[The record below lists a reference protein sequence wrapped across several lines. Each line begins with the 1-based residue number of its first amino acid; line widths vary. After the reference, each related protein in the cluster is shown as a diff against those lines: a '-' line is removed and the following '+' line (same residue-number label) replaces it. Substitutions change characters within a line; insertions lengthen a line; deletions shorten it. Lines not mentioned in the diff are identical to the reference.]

1 MLPVSQF
8 LQKALCNLW
17 MKDHSGNES
26 FSEEEADEGNSV
38 QYMKEKFWSFR
49 NQIPAILWGLIILLS
64 SAIPGHYFPRAQF
77 WWLAKFVH
85 VIYFFFFSLFVY
97 RAFRNQRV
105 FPILRRFSISTTF
118 FLTALYG
125 ATDEAHQLF
134 VDGRHAAL
142 SDIAIDATSGALFL
156 FSLWLLTV
164 VQTFR
169 GEPIHAE
176 YSSPGLPS
184 ID

>member
-8 LQKALCNLW
+8 FRKALCTLS
-17 MKDHSGNES
+17 MKDLSGNGYY
-26 FSEEEADEGNSV
+26 SEVEAVEGKSV
-38 QYMKEKFWSFR
+38 QYMKEKFWPFR
-49 NQIPAILWGLIILLS
+49 NQLPAILWASLILLS

-77 WWLAKFVH
+77 WWLAKIVH
-85 VIYFFFFSLFVY
+85 VIYFFLFSLFLY
-97 RAFRNQRV
+97 HALRNQRA
-105 FPILRRFSISTTF
+105 FPILRRFSISITF

-142 SDIAIDATSGALFL
+142 TDIAIDATSGALFFL
-156 FSLWLLTV
+156 CLWILTV
-164 VQTFR
+164 VQTIR
-169 GEPIHAE
+169 HEPKHAE

-184 ID
+184 TD